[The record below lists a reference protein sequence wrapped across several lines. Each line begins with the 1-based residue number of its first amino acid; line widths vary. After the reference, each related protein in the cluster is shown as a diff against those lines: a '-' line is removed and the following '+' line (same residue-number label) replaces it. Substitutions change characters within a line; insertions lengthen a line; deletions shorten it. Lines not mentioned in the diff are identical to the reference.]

1 MRINMLMMV
10 AIVILG
16 VTILSYLLRVLAMI
30 ELWQISI
37 ALLAV
42 SFGAWFEVHSKYS
55 EDARKLK
62 RERLDKVRKKIEEIC
77 EQRQKGDKEEKMESE
92 MASLTKLYE
101 ESNEPI
107 DLCEQTW
114 SIFSYAGV
122 CFLASIF
129 CRLGVDLLSIS
140 QLSPIEGLIFFFGMI
155 ARALGR

>member
-1 MRINMLMMV
+1 MLMMV